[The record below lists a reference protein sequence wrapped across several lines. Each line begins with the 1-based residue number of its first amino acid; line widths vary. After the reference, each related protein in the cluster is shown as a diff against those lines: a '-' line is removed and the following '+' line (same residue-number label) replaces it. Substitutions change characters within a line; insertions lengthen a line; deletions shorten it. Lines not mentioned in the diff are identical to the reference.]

1 MLRKLQNKGIF
12 LSLTLFIVSCAG
24 SASQMAAKKKGVT
37 PRQIGRCEKRLCF
50 MALGPEILE
59 TKTNDDG
66 SLTEIYRVQ
75 RKRGSSLR
83 SFTHG
88 ILSISN
94 LGIWNVVGTPI
105 EGYLSS
111 DDFIV
116 FRVFYD
122 LQEKAKKVEV
132 QG

>member
-1 MLRKLQNKGIF
+1 MLRRLQNRAII
-12 LSLTLFIVSCAG
+12 LSLTLFVVSCTG
-24 SASQMAAKKKGVT
+24 SASKMAAKHEGVT
-37 PRQIGRCEKRLCF
+37 PRQIGRCETRLCF
-50 MALGPEILE
+50 LALGPEILD

-66 SLTEIYRVQ
+66 SLTEIYRVR
-75 RKRGSSLR
+75 RKKGSSLR

-88 ILSISN
+88 ILSIST

-111 DDFIV
+111 DNFIV

-122 LQEKAKKVEV
+122 LQEKAKNVEV

>member
-1 MLRKLQNKGIF
+1 MLRRLQYRGTF
-12 LSLTLFIVSCAG
+12 LFLALFIVSCTG
-24 SASQMAAKKKGVT
+24 SASKMAAKHEGVT
-37 PRQIGRCEKRLCF
+37 KKQIGRCETRLCF
-50 MALGPEILE
+50 LALGPEILN

-66 SLTEIYRVQ
+66 SVTEIYRVR
-75 RKRGSSLR
+75 RKKGSSLR

-88 ILSISN
+88 ILSVST

-105 EGYLSS
+105 EGYLSN